1 MGALVLVVVFLGIL
15 SSLVAGVLW
24 AGVRLTLKFNP
35 GVGRLYLA
43 VLAGVPC
50 FCIIIFAIFSV
61 SPHIEGLRTPWVMLV
76 LGLIVGCVPQSFI
89 LGILIHG
96 PEGVGIGIHRAAL
109 AGLVALYI
117 GAVVFSLFVAWFVL
131 PLIGLP
137 AMSSLVFIPG
147 LAVGMYKGIAM
158 LGQRGILTPHM
169 ILPILGLIAVCLV
182 IFDVHTALVDDLQT
196 D

>member
-1 MGALVLVVVFLGIL
+1 MPALVVVCLGIL
-15 SSLVAGVLW
+15 CSLVAGVLW

-50 FCIIIFAIFSV
+50 FCIVIVAIFSV
-61 SPHIEGLRTPWVMLV
+61 SAHIEVLRTPWVMLV

-89 LGILIHG
+89 MGILIHG
-96 PEGVGIGIHRAAL
+96 PDGVGIGIHRAAL

-117 GAVVFSLFVAWFVL
+117 GAVVFSLFVAWSATY
-131 PLIGLP
+131 GGP
-137 AMSSLVFIPG
+137 AMASLVFIPG
-147 LAVGMYKGIAM
+147 LAVGMYKGIAV
-158 LGQRGILTPHM
+158 LGKRGILTPHM
-169 ILPILGLIAVCLV
+169 ILPIMGLIAVCLV
-182 IFDVHTALVDDLQT
+182 IFDVHTALVGDLKT